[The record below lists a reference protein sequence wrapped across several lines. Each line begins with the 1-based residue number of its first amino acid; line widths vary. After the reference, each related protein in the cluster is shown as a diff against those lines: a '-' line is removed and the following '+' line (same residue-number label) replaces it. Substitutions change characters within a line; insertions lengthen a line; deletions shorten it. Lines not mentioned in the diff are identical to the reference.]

1 MLTLIK
7 KLLGLGPSANFK
19 ELQEQGAV
27 ILDVR
32 SAAEFNSGH
41 IKGSVNIP
49 LDKLSGNLKKIQGWK
64 KPVITC
70 CLSGTRSGM
79 AAGILRKNGVE
90 VYNGGGW
97 TSLRNRLK

>member
-1 MLTLIK
+1 MLSFIK
-7 KLLGLGPSANFK
+7 KLLGFGPSANFK

-32 SAAEFNSGH
+32 SPAEFNAGH
-41 IKGSVNIP
+41 IKGAVNIP
-49 LDKLSGNLKKIQGWK
+49 LDKLSGNLNKVQAWK

-70 CLSGTRSGM
+70 CLSGTRSNM

-90 VYNGGGW
+90 V
-97 TSLRNRLK
+97 RCAIV